1 MWSSATS
8 YIPQV
13 PRLGTLMVQRHQL
26 DDHQL
31 SLAVLVQNREP
42 HRQLGD
48 ILIQLGFISV
58 KQLKRTLR
66 WQGYLRCASVALAFS
81 LAPFQVAHAGG
92 KEEMYAGMS
101 QFIQGESNVVSSEE
115 GMNLFSYSNNKL
127 TTFWSSKPEAEDS
140 QVSYDEGGLKYSA
153 DLNFEGLTLG
163 VSFSF

>member
-1 MWSSATS
+1 MWSSATP
-8 YIPQV
+8 YPPQV
-13 PRLGTLMVQRHQL
+13 PRLGALMVQRHQL

-48 ILIQLGFISV
+48 ILIQLGFVSA
-58 KQLKRTLR
+58 KQLKRNLR
-66 WQGYLRCASVALAFS
+66 WQNYLRCASVALAFS

-92 KEEMYAGMS
+92 KEEVYANVNHFM
-101 QFIQGESNVVSSEE
+101 QGENNTESADE
-115 GMNLFSYSNNKL
+115 GMNLFSYSNSKL
-127 TTFWSSKPEAEDS
+127 TTFWSSKADVEES

-153 DLNFEGLTLG
+153 DLNFDGLTLG